1 VSAPGRRI
9 RAVTIAALTACM
21 ALVACDESPDGGPV
35 EGRGYG
41 AELPS
46 GWEDGGTGGLVGE
59 EVEEQTGAEVESVW
73 IRHDRD
79 DGFRANIGVT
89 FEDVAPGST
98 ALQLARQS
106 LRELS
111 RDVGVPEGLNDL
123 VNVTPL
129 TDVVET
135 TLGGEP
141 AATFDYLNEVEQGE
155 LRQRSIIVVR
165 GSRAVIVTATARDE
179 VFDEREPEFE
189 EILGSWKWEPRK

>member
-1 VSAPGRRI
+1 MRRL
-9 RAVTIAALTACM
+9 ALIPILFSL
-21 ALVACDESPDGGPV
+21 ALAACDESSDGGPV

-46 GWEDGGTGGLVGE
+46 GWEDGGTGGLVGD

-89 FEDVAPGST
+89 FEDVAPGSS
-98 ALQLARQS
+98 ALRLAQQS

-111 RDVGVPEGLNDL
+111 RGVGVPEGLDDL

-129 TDVVET
+129 TDVTET

-141 AATFDYLNEVEQGE
+141 AATFDYRNEVEQGE

-165 GSRAVIVTATARDE
+165 GSRAVIVTASARDE
-179 VFDEREPEFE
+179 AFDDREPEFE
-189 EILGSWKWEPRK
+189 EILGSWNWEPRN